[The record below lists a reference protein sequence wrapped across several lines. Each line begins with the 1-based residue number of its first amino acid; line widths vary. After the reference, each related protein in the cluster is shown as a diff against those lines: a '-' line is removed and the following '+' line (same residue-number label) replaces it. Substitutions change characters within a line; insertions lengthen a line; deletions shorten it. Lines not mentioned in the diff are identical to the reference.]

1 MDSRGSPAHAR
12 RQERSRTASTRCRY
26 DEYGKPWPSNAWRR
40 PSSSKPRKTAAVPY
54 PVQPC
59 VEPEL
64 NLLCG
69 LRRMTDRLDTMAVG
83 IQDESAK
90 IARVVLRP
98 QSWRSVVATPTAH
111 SQAIKF
117 SHRSAV
123 VRAKTQMHTLRGPD
137 TVLRG
142 DCEFH
147 PKRPRRGSI
156 VRSAVVSEI
165 YDPNEAERPQCSIVE
180 AATFGE
186 IAHAE
191 RNMVEHNN
199 GPRNER
205 LPILSSRGVAGA
217 YSIRR
222 GDYFV

>member
-1 MDSRGSPAHAR
+1 
-12 RQERSRTASTRCRY
+12 
-26 DEYGKPWPSNAWRR
+26 
-40 PSSSKPRKTAAVPY
+40 
-54 PVQPC
+54 
-59 VEPEL
+59 
-64 NLLCG
+64 
-69 LRRMTDRLDTMAVG
+69 MTDRLDTMAVG

-90 IARVVLRP
+90 IARVILRP

-156 VRSAVVSEI
+156 VRSAVVSEM
-165 YDPNEAERPQCSIVE
+165 PSLLSVSARHGPEPLRE
-180 AATFGE
+180 AAIRWKAAGE
-186 IAHAE
+186 QKWRQAIQLALESVGPPSAAKVHCRRFIA
-191 RNMVEHNN
+191 
-199 GPRNER
+199 
-205 LPILSSRGVAGA
+205 
-217 YSIRR
+217 
-222 GDYFV
+222 